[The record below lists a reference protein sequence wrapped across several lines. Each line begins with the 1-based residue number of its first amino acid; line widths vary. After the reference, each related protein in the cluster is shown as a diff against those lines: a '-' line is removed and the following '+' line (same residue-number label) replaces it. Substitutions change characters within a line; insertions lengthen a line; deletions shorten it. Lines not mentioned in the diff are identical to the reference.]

1 MEESKFTAVQSWNVK
16 TGLSHESEQTDCLQG
31 NSLAAG
37 VWTGD
42 NKQIKFITQTDI
54 DWNDFFLVDQ
64 GMTCFFEVDASFII
78 KDRFACIH
86 FHRKRCSCKNKVQ
99 LNHQFKIE

>member
-1 MEESKFTAVQSWNVK
+1 MTVQYSAHHRCQHKTSWKRAKFTAVQSWNVK

-54 DWNDFFLVDQ
+54 DWNDFF
-64 GMTCFFEVDASFII
+64 
-78 KDRFACIH
+78 
-86 FHRKRCSCKNKVQ
+86 SC
-99 LNHQFKIE
+99 